1 MVLSAHLL
9 SIHLSWTSNHSSDVS
24 GYTTLSMLSR
34 FPRAVFV
41 FGKGKFFKTSE
52 EILSLG
58 LADTCTEAITGLGE
72 QLFLQVERVKGH
84 RIALSVV
91 APFFA
96 PLDPLV
102 LTPIPSRKAGK
113 LSLLFC
119 GRFSCVIYFITWDSK
134 IRSFICLVIVLMFSF
149 SPFFLFSSLCVRFRP
164 AFNLLAAIV
173 GNENACVGT
182 IFVLVVVVVFLFCFV
197 FC

>member
-1 MVLSAHLL
+1 
-9 SIHLSWTSNHSSDVS
+9 
-24 GYTTLSMLSR
+24 MLSR

-58 LADTCTEAITGLGE
+58 LADTCTQAITGLGE

-96 PLDPLV
+96 PLDHLV
-102 LTPIPSRKAGK
+102 LTSIPSRKAAK

-119 GRFSCVIYFITWDSK
+119 GRFSCVMYFITGDSK
-134 IRSFICLVIVLMFSF
+134 ILSFICLARCSYFNVLLFFPPFSL
-149 SPFFLFSSLCVRFRP
+149 LFIMCP
-164 AFNLLAAIV
+164 
-173 GNENACVGT
+173 T
-182 IFVLVVVVVFLFCFV
+182 
-197 FC
+197 

>member
-1 MVLSAHLL
+1 MSKMVLSAHLL
-9 SIHLSWTSNHSSDVS
+9 SIHLSRTSNHSSSVS

-34 FPRAVFV
+34 FPRAAFV

-58 LADTCTEAITGLGE
+58 LADTCTQAITGLGE

-96 PLDPLV
+96 PLDHLV
-102 LTPIPSRKAGK
+102 LTSISSRKAGK

-134 IRSFICLVIVLMFSF
+134 NSLLYLPCAL
-149 SPFFLFSSLCVRFRP
+149 FLF
-164 AFNLLAAIV
+164 
-173 GNENACVGT
+173 
-182 IFVLVVVVVFLFCFV
+182 
-197 FC
+197 

>member
-149 SPFFLFSSLCVRFRP
+149 SPFFSLLFIMLSLIHISEPTRP
-164 AFNLLAAIV
+164 P
-173 GNENACVGT
+173 
-182 IFVLVVVVVFLFCFV
+182 
-197 FC
+197 